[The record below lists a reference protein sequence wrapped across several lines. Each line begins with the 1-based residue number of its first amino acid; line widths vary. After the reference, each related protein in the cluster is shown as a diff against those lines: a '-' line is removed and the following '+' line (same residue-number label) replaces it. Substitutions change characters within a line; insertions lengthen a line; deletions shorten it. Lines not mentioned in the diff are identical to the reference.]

1 MTLDVPTL
9 LICVTLVALVMA
21 FWVSVMAVGKP
32 LADPLWPWAAAL
44 VCYALS
50 NVIFGGR
57 ELLPRFVTIAM
68 ANTFYAGSLTLMLV
82 AIRRFQEAPQRS
94 WKMRLEVLLPV
105 PFSLLVFGLLLD
117 DFQDR
122 ALASSLLFSV
132 QLVFILRALTDAAY
146 PIRGRGHYILISSF
160 GLLMAVLLGRGVA
173 IGFGSLAV
181 GAVNAS
187 HPAQAAL
194 FVVAMCAV
202 VSVALGFVYMTMER
216 AERQSYELAMRD
228 TLTGL
233 ENRRAITDELERA
246 VARARRHGEMLGLLV
261 IDIDHFKRVNDSFGH
276 QAGDAV
282 LRAVANTLK
291 LRLRAQDMMGRFGGE
306 EFLAV
311 LPETD
316 LAGSQIVAEALRAAV
331 EATPIQ
337 WGAQPIPVTIS
348 VGVRGGL
355 VTGADTGDTL
365 VGAADAAMYRA
376 KQGGR
381 NRVAA

>member
-9 LICVTLVALVMA
+9 LICVTVVALVMA
-21 FWVSVMAVGKP
+21 FWVCVMAVGKP
-32 LADPLWPWAAAL
+32 ADDPLWPWAAAL

-50 NVIFGGR
+50 NVVFGGR
-57 ELLPRFVTIAM
+57 DTLPRFVTIAM
-68 ANTFYAGSLTLMLV
+68 GNTFYAASLALMLMAV
-82 AIRRFQEAPQRS
+82 HRFQGAPQRM
-94 WKMRLEVLLPV
+94 WKVLLPV
-105 PFSLLVFGLLLD
+105 PLALIVFGLLLD

-132 QLVFILRALTDAAY
+132 QLVLILRALTDSAH

-160 GLLMAVLLGRGVA
+160 GLLLAVLLLRGLA
-173 IGFGSLAV
+173 IGFGSLPA

-202 VSVALGFVYMTMER
+202 ISVALGFVYMTMER
-216 AERQSYELAMRD
+216 AERESYELAMRD

-261 IDIDHFKRVNDSFGH
+261 IDIDHFKRINDSFGH

-282 LRAVANTLK
+282 LCAVAQTLK
-291 LRLRAQDMMGRFGGE
+291 SRLRAQDAMGRFGGE

-316 LAGSQIVAEALRAAV
+316 LAGSQIAAEALRAAV

-337 WGAQPIPVTIS
+337 WGAQAIPITIS

-376 KQGGR
+376 KQSGR
-381 NRVAA
+381 NRVST